1 MLSDL
6 GAAIQ
11 VAYNIMS
18 IEFTIYGYTLSWWEL
33 MLYMM
38 VGSILIYAVVRFL
51 ND

>member
-6 GAAIQ
+6 GAVILA
-11 VAYNIMS
+11 AYNIMA

-38 VGSILIYAVVRFL
+38 IGGILIYAVMRFMR
-51 ND
+51 